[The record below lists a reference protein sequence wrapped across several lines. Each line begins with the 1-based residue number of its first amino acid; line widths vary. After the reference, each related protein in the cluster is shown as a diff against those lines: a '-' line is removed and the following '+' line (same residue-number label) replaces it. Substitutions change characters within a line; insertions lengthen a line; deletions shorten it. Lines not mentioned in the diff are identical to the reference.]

1 MNEHEESIYQAE
13 RARLMALER
22 VRNLRRNVAEGSE
35 GPDPAGELR
44 QDLGL

>member
-1 MNEHEESIYQAE
+1 MNEHEESIYQADRE
-13 RARLMALER
+13 RLMALAR

-35 GPDPAGELR
+35 GPDRAGELR